1 MINLNYKEK
10 LNNFKKKSDNLKD
23 KGLSNLLYLMIS
35 NRWWVLKLMGLISLV
50 VKILIMLEIHLK
62 IQFNKKINL
71 IINILFLK
79 HFKDWIM

>member
-35 NRWWVLKLMGLISLV
+35 NR
-50 VKILIMLEIHLK
+50 
-62 IQFNKKINL
+62 
-71 IINILFLK
+71 
-79 HFKDWIM
+79 